1 MTDAN
6 NPLGLRG
13 IDFVEFTGPEPEL
26 FETLFTA
33 LGFSKTR
40 RHAGAPIDYFRQND
54 IHFLVNR
61 KESGFAADFRA
72 DHGPSICSMALRV
85 DDAAFALEEAVRRG
99 AKPVDGSAAA
109 DLDLPAI
116 YGIGDSLVYFVDSFA
131 GEDSFLNTAFV
142 PLDDP
147 INVESTGFLAI
158 DHLTNNVYKGTK
170 ETWANFYKEIFGFEE
185 IRFFDIEGEKTGLTS
200 YALRSP
206 CGTFSLPINEGNDEK
221 SQIEEYLRDYNGPGI
236 QHLALLTNDLL
247 DTLDAVDSE
256 AIETLD
262 IDEEY
267 YEEVFERVPNVVE
280 DHDRIRHHDVLVDGD
295 EEGYLLQIFTKNA
308 IGPIFFE
315 FIQRKNHKSFGEGN
329 FTALFKSI
337 ERDQE
342 RRGVLD

>member
-1 MTDAN
+1 MSDTN
-6 NPLGLRG
+6 NPLAIRG

-26 FETLFTA
+26 FETLFRA

-40 RHAGAPIDYFRQND
+40 RHKSAPIDYYNQED

-61 KESGFAADFRA
+61 KDQGFAADFR
-72 DHGPSICSMALRV
+72 DGHGPSICSMALRV
-85 DDAAFALEEAVRRG
+85 DDAAFALAEAVRRG
-99 AKPVDGSAAA
+99 AKPARGESGA

-116 YGIGDSLVYFVDSFA
+116 YGIGDSLVYFVDAF
-131 GEDSFLNTAFV
+131 GEDGFLDKAFV
-142 PLDDP
+142 ALDDP
-147 INVESTGFLAI
+147 IEVPSTGFLSI

-170 ETWANFYKEIFGFEE
+170 ETWADFYKDIFGFQE
-185 IRFFDIEGEKTGLTS
+185 IRFFDIKGEKTGLTS

-206 CGTFSLPINEGNDEK
+206 CGTFSLPINEGDDEK

-236 QHLALLTNDLL
+236 QHLALMTHDLL
-247 DTLDAVDSE
+247 DTLDAIDAE

-262 IDEEY
+262 IDDDY
-267 YEEVFERVPNVVE
+267 YEEVFERVPNVTE
-280 DHDRIRHHDVLVDGD
+280 SRDRIRHHNVLVDGD
-295 EEGYLLQIFTKNA
+295 EDGYLLQIFTKNA